1 MMKFVLYKKCA
12 STWLLGF
19 LLLLAT
25 CAVYAQNC
33 PEGMVPEGGQGVASC
48 APSGNYAEPRGHWV
62 NAWGAI
68 ATDVSKGAVG
78 ASYNQPDE
86 DQAKMAAVNNCASNG
101 GSNCKI
107 EITYGNSCVAMLQG
121 DNGYTTAR
129 AETIDKAIKIG
140 MKSCSSAGINNCIAR
155 YTSCSTAK
163 WVQ

>member
-1 MMKFVLYKKCA
+1 MSGA
-12 STWLLGF
+12 ISRIGF
-19 LLLLAT
+19 LLLLVA
-25 CAVYAQNC
+25 CSVRAQNC

-48 APSGNYAEPRGHWV
+48 APSGNYAQPQGHWV

-78 ASYNQPDE
+78 ASYDQSDE
-86 DQAKMAAVNNCASNG
+86 QQAKMAAINNCTSNG
-101 GSNCKI
+101 GANCKI

-121 DNGYTTAR
+121 DNGYTTGR

-140 MKSCSSAGINNCIAR
+140 MESCSKSGINNCAAR